1 MRDGDLGVIHL
12 TDQLLLA
19 ADGNGIRR
27 EGEVTALEAFGHAA
41 VKGSLNRDL
50 LAAPA
55 GESTPEYRQ
64 YR

>member
-1 MRDGDLGVIHL
+1 MGVIHL

-41 VKGSLNRDL
+41 VKGALNRISL
-50 LAAPA
+50 LLQQETVKSMVL
-55 GESTPEYRQ
+55 GLV
-64 YR
+64 